1 MAVFCFAHAKALL
14 YSVSQNSRS
23 RFLTHSI
30 FFYQIKLHIFS
41 VMLAQLEQPDA
52 LSILNAFLERMTK
65 THGDIITT
73 RHYDIILQCC
83 ARCEPESNTSIA
95 LQTALDAY
103 ALLEANRDGTFL
115 PSAVTY
121 SHLMNTIGNQLPKTD
136 KRREALLIR
145 IFKKAKNEG
154 CISYYVYSALRRCLT
169 NKVAYDVLRPAVSK
183 TGKLSYDNVP
193 KEWKRRC

>member
-1 MAVFCFAHAKALL
+1 
-14 YSVSQNSRS
+14 
-23 RFLTHSI
+23 
-30 FFYQIKLHIFS
+30 
-41 VMLAQLEQPDA
+41 MLAQLEQPDP
-52 LSILNAFLERMTK
+52 LSILNAFLERMKK

-136 KRREALLIR
+136 KRREALLVQ

-154 CISYYVYSALRRCLT
+154 FVSYYVYSALRRCLT

-183 TGKLSYDNVP
+183 TGELSYDNVP